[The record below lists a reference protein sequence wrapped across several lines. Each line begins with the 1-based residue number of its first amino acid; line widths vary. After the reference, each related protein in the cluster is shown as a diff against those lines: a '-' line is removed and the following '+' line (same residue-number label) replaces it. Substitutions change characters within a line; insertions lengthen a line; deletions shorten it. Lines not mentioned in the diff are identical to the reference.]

1 MPNLWE
7 VHHDPDTWTDP
18 NVFRPERFL
27 NSDTEFV
34 NTDQVIPFSVG
45 ARRCPGETLA
55 KAEIFLFLT
64 NLIQNFDFSTPDG
77 EPTPKLDYQF
87 GFTLL
92 PRPFT
97 VTITP
102 K

>member
-1 MPNLWE
+1 MPKDSIVVPNLWE

-55 KAEIFLFLT
+55 KAEIF
-64 NLIQNFDFSTPDG
+64 
-77 EPTPKLDYQF
+77 
-87 GFTLL
+87 TLL